1 MPYKRR
7 KRKTKVRFWIEPVSK
22 LKCQG
27 KKELRFIKECVR
39 YKKILPTKAGRIK
52 TPKGYYTPDFE
63 YPDKY
68 IEIKGLATF
77 KVLYGLEAYKGIG
90 EPSDLQ
96 LQKIIWVN
104 ENIKPVH
111 ILVYLSN
118 REYKPDLEK
127 FYRENLNIV
136 IKGGLTKK
144 NNI

>member
-7 KRKTKVRFWIEPVSK
+7 RKTKVRFYTLQG

-39 YKKILPTKAGRIK
+39 YKRVLPVKAERIK
-52 TPKGYYTPDFE
+52 TPEGYYTPDFE
-63 YPDKY
+63 YPDRY
-68 IEIKGLATF
+68 IEIKGLDTF
-77 KVLYGLEAYKGIG
+77 RVLYGLEAYKGIG

-96 LQKIIWVN
+96 LRKILWVN
-104 ENIKPVH
+104 EHIKPVH

-118 REYKPDLEK
+118 REYKPDLK
-127 FYRENLNIV
+127 DFYRENLKIT
-136 IKGGLTKK
+136 IKGGLTRK